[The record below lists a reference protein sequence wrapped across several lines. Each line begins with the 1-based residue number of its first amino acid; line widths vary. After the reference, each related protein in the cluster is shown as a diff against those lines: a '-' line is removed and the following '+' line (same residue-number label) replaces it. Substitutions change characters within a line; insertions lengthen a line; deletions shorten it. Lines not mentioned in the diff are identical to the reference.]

1 MKAFVFTP
9 MQTRNFLFFPLIF
22 LLMHSI
28 ALPAV
33 SADRE
38 HKLKN
43 GAVLDTS
50 KESLTSKIEAIKTRQ
65 GLDEAQ
71 KTKLLAVYQTAED
84 NLSNVDKLNAQATEY
99 TGAIKAAPEQTRKL
113 LKEIEI
119 GQQKQ
124 PKQKFEDLNRIP
136 TEELE
141 QRLVLEKGKISNL
154 DEQTQMKEADLVLQN
169 SRPRLIREEI
179 VAAQQDIDE
188 AQKKLDFIDAGPES
202 KLEMEANQFQLK
214 TLIDSRTAEL
224 KMLEAEAAS
233 NPARI
238 ELLKVELRL
247 LEVRKNELA
256 PLVAAIENLLADRR
270 QQEAKEIQDAL
281 SQAEKELS
289 GKHPVIQNITREN
302 IQYSRDLQAIT
313 GKIEKYAEQKNKFDA
328 EAAEIESDFK
338 SAEKKISL
346 AGLSPALGRI
356 LREQRRNLVS
366 QDNFALQ
373 TENIQEET
381 AATSLEQLAVEE
393 RLKEFTDVDT
403 RLKQL
408 MRSRVDDAMPLDQRM
423 MIQAELR
430 VLLSSQKEVLNKLSI
445 AYTTYLRTLGDV
457 DFARRQL
464 LNQTGKFSVF
474 LDERLLWVPSSEPIN
489 AAYPIDLYHSLQWL
503 LSPGNWK
510 LLIRDAVRI
519 GIDNLFLSLLAV
531 AGLVLLRSGRNW
543 AKQQLIAISGKVEK
557 IYTDNFYYTWKALA
571 CTLVLVSPLPF
582 FIYLLG
588 WFLSVDWSAADFSRA
603 VGEGLQSAAI
613 PMFILRFFYRLFAP
627 SGIANHHFQ
636 WQKNNTQLLRR
647 QLAWLRFIAVPGIF
661 VIYST
666 GASKNSVYGDSLG
679 RLALIVIMSAM
690 AFFFS
695 RLLKPDNGLLQTHIK
710 SYPEGWVNRTR
721 YVWYPATVLIPLIV
735 IGFATAGYYLSA
747 LELQQKIIITL
758 RWCFLLIMV
767 YELVIR
773 WLTLVNRQLALKNAR
788 QKRKAA
794 TQAAATQADKA
805 SAVGAEDPVVCVE
818 EQLIDIP
825 RINAQ
830 TIKLLNVFT
839 AFSVIAGFWLIWKN
853 ILPAFSFLERIELW
867 RHLVKIDNQEL
878 HQPIT
883 LANLM
888 LAGLYV
894 FVTVVSVRNFSGVM
908 EILVF
913 RRWSIE
919 AGERY
924 AVNQLAKY
932 FLIAVGFVSVANELG
947 GSWSEVQWLVAAL
960 GVGLGFGL
968 QEIFANLV
976 SGIILLFE
984 RPIRIGDTVTI
995 GDVTGKVSRIQMRA
1009 TTLIDWDQK
1018 ELIVPN
1024 KTFITNQLVN
1034 WSLSDAITR
1043 IVIPVGIAYDS
1054 DVEFAH
1060 KIMMDTVKTTPKVLA
1075 EPAPSVV
1082 LIGFGENSLQF
1093 SIRVFV
1099 NELADRL
1106 PVTHDLHVRLE
1117 KALRE
1122 NHISIPFP
1130 HRDVY
1135 VHQVGA
1141 AEDAFA
1147 PAVKMEKSRE
1157 AGSKRIAF

>member
-1 MKAFVFTP
+1 MKAFVFPP

-22 LLMHSI
+22 LLILPI

-38 HKLKN
+38 HKLN
-43 GAVLDTS
+43 NSAALDTN
-50 KESLTSKIEAIKTRQ
+50 KESLKSKIEAIKTRQ

-71 KTKLLAVYQTAED
+71 KIKLLAAYQGAED
-84 NLSNVDKLNAQATEY
+84 NLNTTDKLNAQAAEY

-113 LKEIEI
+113 LKEIELD
-119 GQQKQ
+119 QQKQ
-124 PKQKFEDLNRIP
+124 PKQKFEDLTRIP

-141 QRLVLEKGKISNL
+141 QRLVLEKGKIGSL

-179 VAAQQDIDE
+179 VTAQQDIDE
-188 AQKKLDFIDAGPES
+188 AQKKLDFIDAGSGS
-202 KLEMEANQFQLK
+202 KLETEANQFQLK

-256 PLVAAIENLLADRR
+256 PLVTAIENLLADRR

-281 SQAEKELS
+281 SQAERELS

-302 IQYSRDLQAIT
+302 IQYSRDLQTIT

-381 AATSLEQLAVEE
+381 AATSLEQLAIEE
-393 RLKEFTDVDT
+393 KLKEFNDVDT
-403 RLKQL
+403 RLRQL
-408 MRSRVDDAMPLDQRM
+408 MRSRVDNAMPLDQRM

-430 VLLSSQKEVLNKLSI
+430 MLLSSQKEVLSKLSI

-464 LNQTGKFSVF
+464 LNQSGKFSVF

-489 AAYPIDLYHSLQWL
+489 SAYPIGLYHSLQWL

-531 AGLVLLRSGRNW
+531 AGLVLVRSCRNW
-543 AKQQLIAISGKVEK
+543 AKQQLVTISGKVEK
-557 IYTDNFYYTWKALA
+557 IYTDNFSYTWKALA

-588 WFLSVDWSAADFSRA
+588 WFLSVDWYAADFSRA
-603 VGEGLQSAAI
+603 VGEGLQSASI
-613 PMFILRFFYRLFAP
+613 PMFLLQFFYRLFAP
-627 SGIANHHFQ
+627 EGIANHHFQ

-661 VIYST
+661 IIYST
-666 GASKNSVYGDSLG
+666 GASKSSLYGDSLG

-695 RLLKPDNGLLQTHIK
+695 RLLKPGGGLLQTHIK

-721 YVWYPATVLIPLIV
+721 YVWYPATVLIPLVV

-758 RWCFLLIMV
+758 RWCFLLIIV

-794 TQAAATQADKA
+794 TQAAATQAEK
-805 SAVGAEDPVVCVE
+805 SALGGEDPVVCVE

-932 FLIAVGFVSVANELG
+932 LLIAIGFVSVANELG

-1024 KTFITNQLVN
+1024 KTFITSQLVN

-1060 KIMMDTVKTTPKVLA
+1060 KVMMDTVKTTPKVLA

-1135 VHQVGA
+1135 VHQVEA

-1147 PAVKMEKSRE
+1147 PAVKIEKSRE
-1157 AGSKRIAF
+1157 AAAKRIAR